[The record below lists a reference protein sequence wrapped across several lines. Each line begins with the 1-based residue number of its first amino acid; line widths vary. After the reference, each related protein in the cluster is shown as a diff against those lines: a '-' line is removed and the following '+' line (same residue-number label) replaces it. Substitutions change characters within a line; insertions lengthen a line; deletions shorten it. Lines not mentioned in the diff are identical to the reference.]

1 MIPVLFI
8 EEHLCSG
15 VHVIGAMENRALRG
29 PSTGSKSLRRQQ
41 IYVKRF
47 QYRFQWR
54 YSFEIMKRRPTIT
67 DVAAAAGVSV
77 ATVSKAVNG
86 RYGVAAETVDRVLQV
101 VADLGYESSL
111 IASSMRSRTT
121 GVIGVLVADFEPFS
135 AEVLKGV
142 GQALRDSRYD
152 LLAYSGTHGTAD
164 GWERRS
170 LSRLSGTLI
179 DGAIMVTPTVVNVG
193 AEVPLV
199 AIDPHTGPAD
209 LPTVECDSFGGAL
222 QATRYLIELG
232 HTRIGF
238 IAGRPD
244 LRSSIARDAGYRR
257 ALTDAGIPLDPALI
271 GSGSYRQDAV
281 RLAALEMLRRPDRPT
296 AVFAANDISGLEI
309 VRVASELGLDV
320 PRDLSVIGFDD
331 VPEASTATLALSTVR
346 QPMQVLGAE
355 AARMLL
361 DLMDGNTPSV
371 THVKLPTRLI
381 PRETT
386 APPA

>member
-1 MIPVLFI
+1 MD
-8 EEHLCSG
+8 
-15 VHVIGAMENRALRG
+15 
-29 PSTGSKSLRRQQ
+29 
-41 IYVKRF
+41 
-47 QYRFQWR
+47 
-54 YSFEIMKRRPTIT
+54 RRPTIM

-86 RYGVAAETVDRVLQV
+86 RYGVASHTVDRVLAV
-101 VADLGYESSL
+101 VAELGYESSL

-135 AEVLKGV
+135 AEILKGV

-152 LLAYSGTHGTAD
+152 LLAYSGSHGTAE

-193 AEVPLV
+193 TDVPIV

-222 QATRYLIELG
+222 QATRHLLGLG
-232 HTRIGF
+232 HSRIGF

-257 ALTDAGIPLDPALI
+257 ALADAGIPVDPRLI
-271 GSGSYRQDAV
+271 GSGSYRQGAV
-281 RLAALEMLRRPDRPT
+281 RVAAVEMLSRPDRPS
-296 AVFAANDISGLEI
+296 AVFAANDISALEI
-309 VRVASELGLDV
+309 VKVAAELGLDV

-331 VPEASTATLALSTVR
+331 VPEASKSSPALSTVR
-346 QPMQVLGAE
+346 QPMQTLGAE
-355 AARMLL
+355 AVRLL
-361 DLMDGNTPSV
+361 LSLMQGDTPQT
-371 THVKLPTRLI
+371 THVTLPTRLI
-381 PRETT
+381 PRATT
-386 APPA
+386 GPAAQ

>member
-1 MIPVLFI
+1 
-8 EEHLCSG
+8 
-15 VHVIGAMENRALRG
+15 
-29 PSTGSKSLRRQQ
+29 
-41 IYVKRF
+41 
-47 QYRFQWR
+47 
-54 YSFEIMKRRPTIT
+54 MKRRPTIT

-86 RYGVAAETVDRVLQV
+86 RYGVASETVDRVLAV
-101 VADLGYESSL
+101 VAELGYESSL

-135 AEVLKGV
+135 AEILKGV
-142 GQALRDSRYD
+142 GQALRESRYD
-152 LLAYSGTHGTAD
+152 LLAYSGSRGAAD

-222 QATRYLIELG
+222 QATRHLIELG
-232 HTRIGF
+232 HFRIGF

-257 ALTDAGIPLDPALI
+257 ALTDAGLPIDPALV

-281 RLAALEMLRRPDRPT
+281 RMAALEMLRRPDRPT
-296 AVFAANDISGLEI
+296 AIFAANDISVMEI
-309 VRVASELGLDV
+309 VKVAAELGLDV
-320 PRDLSVIGFDD
+320 PRDLSIIGFDD
-331 VPEASTATLALSTVR
+331 VPEASKVTPALSTVR
-346 QPMQVLGAE
+346 QPMQTLGAE
-355 AARMLL
+355 AARLL
-361 DLMDGNTPSV
+361 LSLMQGDTPEV
-371 THVKLPTRLI
+371 THVTLPTRLV
-381 PRETT
+381 PRATT
-386 APPA
+386 APPP